1 MIYKKH
7 KFKGRELLE
16 CLKRIKLKTVDAGD
30 IIQKDGEVTD
40 SFTIVIDGQCSRHL
54 SMMSRVGKAMQEKF
68 IRSATSRILDD
79 DYPKYMSREINRIDD
94 MDFSPNTM
102 LKDIKKTISSEK

>member
-1 MIYKKH
+1 
-7 KFKGRELLE
+7 
-16 CLKRIKLKTVDAGD
+16 
-30 IIQKDGEVTD
+30 
-40 SFTIVIDGQCSRHL
+40 
-54 SMMSRVGKAMQEKF
+54 MMSRVGKAMQEKF

-79 DYPKYMSREINRIDD
+79 DYPKYMNREINRIDD